1 MQLHNRFS
9 SIHMLELIAVA
20 VPVPLYTL
28 FDYRVPAT
36 GGVLVPGMRVRV
48 PFGRR
53 TVVGVVV
60 RAPRE
65 EAVDAAR
72 YKRIAEVLDAEPVF
86 PAELQALCGWAADYY
101 QHPPGEVF
109 DAALPGPLRRGG
121 PASIARAMA
130 LQCTVQGR
138 AALPD
143 LPPRSTAMRALL
155 SALATPLTRAQL
167 LQLQPKAGAA
177 LKKALAQGW
186 VVAIELKALEPA
198 APAAA
203 LPSATGEQAAALE
216 QLAGATGFGISL
228 LEGVT
233 GSGKTE
239 VYLRLIAQVLQRGGQ
254 ALVLAPEIGLTPQL
268 LERFAQRFGARVA
281 SFHSGLGEKERADV
295 WLRARAGEVQVV
307 IGTRSAIFVPFARL
321 ELIVVDEEHD
331 TSYKQ
336 QDGFRYCARD
346 LAIVRAQRLGAP
358 VLLGSATPSLETL
371 HNAQQGR
378 YRHLKLAQRVTSAA
392 PPRVQLI
399 DMRGRKLDH
408 GVSPA
413 LFEAVQRHLEAGG
426 QALLFINR
434 RGYAPVLLCHDCG
447 WSAPCSH
454 CDAHMTL
461 HRGRGR
467 LICHHCGAQQA
478 APKSCPSCGAAQL
491 VPVGQGTERIEDALR
506 NRFPRHRVERF
517 DSDRLRRAGEL
528 ERLLA
533 DIKSGA
539 IHILVGTQVLAKGH
553 DFAGLTLVGI
563 VSADQALYGS
573 DFRAIERM
581 GQLVTQVAGR
591 AGRADQPGEVFLQT
605 HEPEHPLLQTL
616 IKGGYGALSQA
627 VLEERR
633 LTGLPPYSHLALL
646 RAESEQAAAPLRFLQ
661 QARALLPA
669 RGPVSPGEPVPA
681 VMEQRAG
688 RTRAQLLLQSGSRPA
703 LQKALSAWVAQLD
716 RLPDAR
722 RVRWSLDVDPYDLF

>member
-1 MQLHNRFS
+1 MP
-9 SIHMLELIAVA
+9 ELIAVA
-20 VPVPLYTL
+20 VPAPLYTW
-28 FDYRVPAT
+28 FDYRAPQ
-36 GGVLVPGMRVRV
+36 GGGAVVPGVRVRV

-53 TVVGVVV
+53 SLIGVVTQ
-60 RAPRE
+60 APRE
-65 EAVDAAR
+65 EQVEASR
-72 YKRIAEVLDAEPVF
+72 YKRITEVIDAQPVF
-86 PAELQALCGWAADYY
+86 PADLFALCGWAADYY
-101 QHPPGEVF
+101 QHPLGEVLS
-109 DAALPGPLRRGG
+109 AALPGPLRRGE
-121 PASIARAMA
+121 PAEIGRATALQLTAAGREAIATLPARAKA
-130 LQCTVQGR
+130 QR
-138 AALPD
+138 AVLE
-143 LPPRSTAMRALL
+143 
-155 SALATPLTRAQL
+155 ALASPLTRAQL
-167 LQLQPKAGAA
+167 LQILPKAAA
-177 LKKALAQGW
+177 PLKKSLAQGW
-186 VVAIELKALEPA
+186 IEIITLSEAADSAVLDV
-198 APAAA
+198 APALTA
-203 LPSATGEQAAALE
+203 EQAAVMQTLDSDP
-216 QLAGATGFGISL
+216 GGFSVSL

-239 VYLRLIAQVLQRGGQ
+239 IYLQRIAQALARGEQ

-268 LERFAQRFGARVA
+268 LERFARRFGARVA
-281 SFHSGLGEKERADV
+281 SFHSGMSENERSDV
-295 WLRARAGEVQVV
+295 WLRARAGEIQVV
-307 IGTRSAIFVPFARL
+307 IGTRSAIFVPFAKL
-321 ELIVVDEEHD
+321 GLIVVDEEHD

-336 QDGFRYCARD
+336 QEGFRYCARD
-346 LAIVRAQRLGAP
+346 VAVIRAQRAGVP

-378 YRHLKLAQRVTSAA
+378 YRHLRLVQRVTSAA

-408 GVSPA
+408 GLSPA
-413 LFEAVQRHLEAGG
+413 LFEAVQRHLDAGG

-434 RGYAPVLLCHDCG
+434 RGFAPVLLCHECG
-447 WSAPCSH
+447 WSAPCTQ

-467 LICHHCGAQQA
+467 LICHHCGAQQPS
-478 APKSCPSCGAAQL
+478 PKTCPSCGAMQL

-506 NRFPRHRVERF
+506 NHFPRHRVERF

-616 IKGGYGALSQA
+616 IRGGYGALSQA